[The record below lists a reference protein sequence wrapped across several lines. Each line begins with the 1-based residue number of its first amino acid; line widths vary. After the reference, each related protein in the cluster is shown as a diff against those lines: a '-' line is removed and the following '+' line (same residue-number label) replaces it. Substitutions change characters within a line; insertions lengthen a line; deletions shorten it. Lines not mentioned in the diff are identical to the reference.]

1 MKSIK
6 ASILNDNNSLVI
18 VFLGEQF
25 KLEMMVT
32 RRSREATE
40 SSEGMPFSS
49 KFSTIE
55 GRSEIINRNCY
66 GIIMDSIVELKEKVI
81 HQLQITFQN

>member
-18 VFLGEQF
+18 VLLVEQF
-25 KLEMMVT
+25 KLDMMVT

-40 SSEGMPFSS
+40 SSEGMAFSS

-66 GIIMDSIVELKEKVI
+66 GIIMDSIVELKEMVI
-81 HQLQITFQN
+81 HQLHITFQN